1 MELTGKLSDFGLSD
15 ILQILA
21 LSKKTGTLSISN
33 GGVEGQVVIE
43 DGRITHACMRPG
55 EGFASYL
62 LQEGLLSES
71 MLQRLIEVT
80 TNGNKAWDF
89 SSLVIESGIFKQD
102 ELQKFARL
110 YMLKVIGNLLRLER
124 GHFGIVLN
132 EIGLPGLFDEVKLLD
147 GVGIEEVLLRDA
159 KEYDELSRQEMLLFQ
174 PINEKEKKAEDLID
188 NLNDNHQRYQ
198 TGNLVE
204 SLNAHHNRYQ
214 TGSLNG
220 NRIEE
225 QHAYHT
231 GSLNG
236 SLNGNHLKYQ
246 TGSLNDFQAGKADL
260 STEKGVPS
268 GAVNEL
274 NMQSLVSVVGVSNM
288 FTRPVDA
295 MSSSFSPPLANKE
308 FARNGLSESEEEDG
322 FGLLN
327 DETLAEADK
336 LQSYNSHIL
345 CSMLAEL
352 RSLSFEAEVSLSVMR
367 YASEVA
373 SRGILFVVKEEE
385 LCGLGQFGVDRQPN
399 GGSVD
404 DQVRAIHIPVKVQ
417 SVFTNVVKTGM
428 PYVGSMNNGYWNLE
442 VISRLGE
449 TGHELNAF
457 VLPIFCRGKVMFVIY
472 GDNYPGGNKDFDG
485 FEEFLVFVNQAS
497 VVLENIVMEREL
509 SRMHDM

>member
-1 MELTGKLSDFGLSD
+1 MTMELTGKLSDFGLSD

-33 GGVEGQVVIE
+33 GGVEGQMVIE
-43 DGRITHACMRPG
+43 EGRITHACMRPG
-55 EGFASYL
+55 DGFASYL
-62 LQEGLLSES
+62 LQEGLLSEP

-80 TNGNKAWDF
+80 TNGEAAWDF
-89 SSLVIESGIFKQD
+89 SALVVESGIFKNEEVQRY
-102 ELQKFARL
+102 ARL
-110 YMLKVIGNLLRLER
+110 YMLKVIGNLLHLEK

-132 EIGLPGLFDEVKLLD
+132 EIGLPGLFDEVKLAD

-159 KEYDELSRQEMLLFQ
+159 KEHDELSRQEMLLFR
-174 PINEKEKKAEDLID
+174 PIKEKSESLID
-188 NLNDNHQRYQ
+188 NLNDNHQRNQ
-198 TGNLVE
+198 TGNLIE
-204 SLNAHHNRYQ
+204 SLNAHQARYQ

-236 SLNGNHLKYQ
+236 SLNGNHSKYQ
-246 TGSLNDFQAGKADL
+246 TGNLSDFQNGKADING
-260 STEKGVPS
+260 ENRPPI
-268 GAVNEL
+268 GAVNEINL
-274 NMQSLVSVVGVSNM
+274 QSLVSAVGVSSM
-288 FTRPVDA
+288 FTRPVES
-295 MSSSFSPPLANKE
+295 MSQGFSAAVISKE
-308 FARNGLSESEEEDG
+308 YDRNGSNESEEDNNLA
-322 FGLLN
+322 LLN
-327 DETLAEADK
+327 DEANAEAEK
-336 LQSYNSHIL
+336 LQSHHSSIL
-345 CSMLAEL
+345 CSLLAEL

-373 SRGILFVVKEEE
+373 SRGILFVVKDEE

-417 SVFTNVVKTGM
+417 SVFTNVVKTGV

-472 GDNYPGGNKDFDG
+472 GDNYPGGNIDFDG

-497 VVLENIVMEREL
+497 VILENIVMEREL
-509 SRMHDM
+509 SLMHDR

>member
-71 MLQRLIEVT
+71 MLQRLIDVT

-89 SSLVIESGIFKQD
+89 SALVIESGIFKHE
-102 ELQKFARL
+102 ELQKYARL
-110 YMLKVIGNLLRLER
+110 FMLKVIGNLLRLER

-132 EIGLPGLFDEVKLLD
+132 EIGLPGLFDEVKLND

-159 KEYDELSRQEMLLFQ
+159 KEYDELSRQEMLLFR
-174 PINEKEKKAEDLID
+174 PIKETESADNLIE

-198 TGNLVE
+198 TGNLIE
-204 SLNAHHNRYQ
+204 SLNAHHNRFQ

-236 SLNGNHLKYQ
+236 SLNGNHNKYQ
-246 TGSLNDFQAGKADL
+246 TGNLNEFHNGKADINADNR
-260 STEKGVPS
+260 VAS
-268 GAVNEL
+268 GAGNEL
-274 NMQSLVSVVGVSNM
+274 NMQSLVSVVGVSGM
-288 FTRPVDA
+288 FSRPVEPLPSNFA
-295 MSSSFSPPLANKE
+295 PPVVNKE
-308 FARNGLSESEEEDG
+308 FGKPGLSESEEEDN

-327 DETLAEADK
+327 DEVVSETEK
-336 LQSYNSHIL
+336 QQSHHSNIL
-345 CSMLAEL
+345 CSLLGEL

-472 GDNYPGGNKDFDG
+472 GDNYPGGNRDFQG

-509 SRMHDM
+509 SRMHDL

>member
-33 GGVEGQVVIE
+33 GGVEGQMVIE
-43 DGRITHACMRPG
+43 DGRITYACMRPG
-55 EGFASYL
+55 DGFASYL

-89 SSLVIESGIFKQD
+89 SSLVVESGVFNSD
-102 ELQKFARL
+102 ELQKYARL
-110 YMLKVIGNLLRLER
+110 YMLKVIGNLLHLEK

-132 EIGLPGLFDEVKLLD
+132 EIGLPGLFDEVKLRD

-159 KEYDELSRQEMLLFQ
+159 KEHDELSRQEMLLFR
-174 PINEKEKKAEDLID
+174 PIKDKSENSIE
-188 NLNDNHQRYQ
+188 NLNDNHHRY

-204 SLNAHHNRYQ
+204 SLNAHQSRYQ

-236 SLNGNHLKYQ
+236 SFNGNGNGNGNGNKYQ
-246 TGSLNDFQAGKADL
+246 TGSLSDFQSGKADINTDSRL
-260 STEKGVPS
+260 P
-268 GAVNEL
+268 ANEI
-274 NMQSLVSVVGVSNM
+274 NMQSLVSAVGVSSM
-288 FTRPVDA
+288 FTRPVDP
-295 MSSSFSPPLANKE
+295 MSQGFSTSVVNKDYS
-308 FARNGLSESEEEDG
+308 RNGSSESDEDDSL
-322 FGLLN
+322 GLLN
-327 DETLAEADK
+327 GDAALDADK
-336 LQSYNSHIL
+336 LQGHHSSIL
-345 CSMLAEL
+345 CSLLAEL

-373 SRGILFVVKEEE
+373 SRGILFVVKDEE

-417 SVFTNVVKTGM
+417 SVFTNVVKTGI

-472 GDNYPGGNKDFDG
+472 GDNYPGGNRDFDG

-497 VVLENIVMEREL
+497 VILENIVMEREL

>member
-33 GGVEGQVVIE
+33 GGVEGQMVIE

-55 EGFASYL
+55 DSFAGYL
-62 LQEGLLSES
+62 LQEGVLSES

-89 SSLVIESGIFKQD
+89 SSLVVESGIFNND
-102 ELQKFARL
+102 EVQRYARL
-110 YMLKVIGNLLRLER
+110 YMLKVIGNLLHLEK

-132 EIGLPGLFDEVKLLD
+132 EIGLPGLFDEVKLND

-159 KEYDELSRQEMLLFQ
+159 KEHDELSRQEMLLFR
-174 PINEKEKKAEDLID
+174 PIKDKSESLIE
-188 NLNDNHQRYQ
+188 NLNDNHHRYH

-204 SLNAHHNRYQ
+204 SLNAHQSRYQ

-220 NRIEE
+220 HRIEE

-231 GSLNG
+231 GNLNG
-236 SLNGNHLKYQ
+236 SLNGNHNKYQ
-246 TGSLNDFQAGKADL
+246 TGSLTDFQNGKAEI
-260 STEKGVPS
+260 STDNRLPS
-268 GAVNEL
+268 GAANEI
-274 NMQSLVSVVGVSNM
+274 NMQSLVSAVGVSSM
-288 FTRPVDA
+288 FTRPAESV
-295 MSSSFSPPLANKE
+295 SQGFSPSVVSKE
-308 FARNGLSESEEEDG
+308 YGRNGLSESEEDEN
-322 FGLLN
+322 FALLN
-327 DETLAEADK
+327 DDPASDADK
-336 LQSYNSHIL
+336 LQGHNSSIL
-345 CSMLAEL
+345 CSLLAEL

-373 SRGILFVVKEEE
+373 SRGILFVVKDEE

-417 SVFTNVVKTGM
+417 SVFTNVVKTGV

-497 VVLENIVMEREL
+497 VILENIVMEREL
-509 SRMHDM
+509 SRIHDM